1 MEFNFYG
8 KLAKVV
14 VMVVEERYQM
24 QWDVYGTLTA
34 VELPVGDGAGDWV
47 WCFLE
52 YGSYDVQIGRKG
64 KKFYCMFNYFQLV
77 GFTFKFRLQITHQ
90 KI

>member
-34 VELPVGDGAGDWV
+34 VDLPVGDGAG
-47 WCFLE
+47 
-52 YGSYDVQIGRKG
+52 
-64 KKFYCMFNYFQLV
+64 
-77 GFTFKFRLQITHQ
+77 H
-90 KI
+90 